1 MQRSSPHIRIC
12 EIVPINTRYVWLL
25 FIIAEVPKFELGVSP
40 MVIHVVLISS
50 YEAVSTAIDAAIHI
64 IVL

>member
-1 MQRSSPHIRIC
+1 M
-12 EIVPINTRYVWLL
+12 PINTIHVWLL

-40 MVIHVVLISS
+40 MVKRVLISS
-50 YEAVSTAIDAAIHI
+50 YEPVSTAIDAAIHI

>member
-40 MVIHVVLISS
+40 MLIRVLISS
-50 YEAVSTAIDAAIHI
+50 YEAVSTAIDAQ
-64 IVL
+64 